1 MKLDISLNNADLYQ
15 GVAIHE
21 AGGRLAIDLSDDVLN
36 QIGRNAGDLMAG
48 IEDRSEITLTG
59 AAPIPV
65 YLVVFHI
72 VVHRFRKVYYDN
84 EMYNLLIARH

>member
-1 MKLDISLNNADLYQ
+1 MILDLSLKNKELYA
-15 GVAIHE
+15 GVDIFE
-21 AGGRLAIDLSDDVLN
+21 AGGRLAVDLSEALLN
-36 QIGRNAGDLMAG
+36 QVGRNADLLVAAM
-48 IEDRSEITLTG
+48 EDRTEITLTG

-65 YLVVFHI
+65 YLTVFHV